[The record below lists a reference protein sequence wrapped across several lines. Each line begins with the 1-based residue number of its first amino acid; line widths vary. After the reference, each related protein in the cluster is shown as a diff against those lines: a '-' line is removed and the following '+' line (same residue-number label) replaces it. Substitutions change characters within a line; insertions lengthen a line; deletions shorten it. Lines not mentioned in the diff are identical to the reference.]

1 MTSFLAPGTGRV
13 LFLHLTKGDDL
24 VKSIVEA
31 CKEAGL
37 ETGVVMSGI
46 GSLRRF
52 HYHYI
57 QATTDEPSDV
67 YEIIE
72 NPLELAAL
80 QGIILEGK
88 PHLHAVVSEAGTKTY
103 SGHVE
108 DEGSEVQY
116 LVEISILEV
125 KDIKIGRRAGKYGT
139 VTHFELLD

>member
-1 MTSFLAPGTGRV
+1 MTSFVAPQSGRV
-13 LFLHLTKGDDL
+13 LLIHLTKGDDL
-24 VKSIVEA
+24 MKSIAAA
-31 CKEAGL
+31 CKDAGI
-37 ETGVVMSGI
+37 ENGVVMSGI

-72 NPLELAAL
+72 EPLELAAL

-88 PHLHAVVSEAGTKTY
+88 PHLHAVVSAVGTQTY

-116 LVEISILEV
+116 LVEVSVLEV
-125 KDIKIGRRAGKYGT
+125 NGIKLGRRAGKYGT
-139 VTHFELLD
+139 VTHFEVLD

>member
-1 MTSFLAPGTGRV
+1 MTSFVAPTSGRV
-13 LFLHLTKGDDL
+13 LLIHLTNGDDL
-24 VKSIVEA
+24 VQSIEAA
-31 CKEAGL
+31 CKDAGIV
-37 ETGVVMSGI
+37 TGVLLSGI

-57 QATTDEPSDV
+57 LSTNDKPDDV
-67 YEIIE
+67 YEVIE
-72 NPLELAAL
+72 SPLELAAL

-88 PHLHAVVSEAGTKTY
+88 AHLHAVVSEGGTKTY

-125 KDIKIGRRAGKYGT
+125 KEIKLGRRAGAFGG

>member
-1 MTSFLAPGTGRV
+1 MTSFLAPESGRV
-13 LFLHLTKGDDL
+13 LFIHLTKGDDL
-24 VKSIVEA
+24 VKSITQA
-31 CKEAGL
+31 CKEAGI
-37 ETGVVMSGI
+37 ETGVLMSGI

-57 QATTDEPSDV
+57 QATSDEPSDV

-72 NPLELAAL
+72 RPLELAAL

-88 PHLHAVVSEAGTKTY
+88 PHLHAVVSEEGTKTY

-125 KDIKIGRRAGKYGT
+125 KDIKLGRRAGKYGT
-139 VTHFELLD
+139 VTHFEVLD